1 VRGEVKSK
9 IARGLGVRRARRS
22 PRQAGAALV
31 YHRVGD
37 PPGDPR
43 LELVPSLGVRL
54 FEEQL
59 LHLQRTYHVVSPSR
73 LLDAMLDRRAG
84 DRFPV
89 AITFDDDLRSHVD
102 IAAPMLLS
110 GGLPAA
116 FFLCGAVAGATSS
129 FWWEDLQELVDHPDA
144 EPLQLRSWPELDLA
158 PAARRT
164 PYAIHEAAGLI
175 ERLPPERRDAV
186 AAELRGR
193 VRPRPRGLT
202 ASDTGTLASSG
213 FEIGFHTRRHYL
225 LTTLDDTTLGTALT
239 EGRQE
244 LDAAA
249 RQRLRMLAYPHGK
262 ADQRVA
268 EAARSAGYDY
278 GFTASDACVFPD
290 TDALLLGRVEAQA
303 VPIGY
308 FARSL
313 AALLAAG

>member
-1 VRGEVKSK
+1 MRWTIGRRLH
-9 IARGLGVRRARRS
+9 ARRARGSAKRV
-22 PRQAGAALV
+22 GLALV
-31 YHRVGD
+31 YHRID
-37 PPGDPR
+37 ALPGDER
-43 LELVPSLGVRL
+43 YELVPALALGL
-54 FEEQL
+54 FQAQL
-59 LHLQRTYHVVSPSR
+59 DHLRTTYDVVSPSR
-73 LLDAMLDRRAG
+73 LLDATLDRRAG
-84 DRFPV
+84 ESFPV
-89 AITFDDDLRSHVD
+89 TITFDDDLHSPVD
-102 IAAPMLLS
+102 VAAPALIRA
-110 GGLPAA
+110 GLPAA

-129 FWWEDLQELVDHPDA
+129 FWWEDLQELVDHPDG
-144 EPLQLRSWPELDLA
+144 EPLQLESLPELDLA
-158 PAARRT
+158 SAARST
-164 PYAIHEAAGLI
+164 PYAIHEAAGMI

-186 AAELRGR
+186 AAELRAR
-193 VRPRPRGLT
+193 VRPRPRALT
-202 ASDTGTLASSG
+202 VTDIATLASAG

-225 LTTLDDTTLGTALT
+225 LTTLDDAILRAALT

-244 LDAAA
+244 IDAAA